1 MARTH
6 LFVDTNVLLDFY
18 SYAKDDLGQLAR
30 LVKLLHADG
39 ICLHLPQHVLNELER
54 NRETKLKTSAEQ
66 FKKESCPIAI
76 PRHMQDYPQAKEYSA
91 AVDTAL
97 KMRAALINQAAADAG
112 NKTLAADKEIEAL
125 IEKATVYPD
134 DDATYALALQRMQ
147 KGNPPGKAGS
157 VGDQYNW
164 EFLLARVPD
173 EDLHIVSKD
182 GDYSSLLNAGKPHP
196 FLHKEWRDR
205 KSADLHIYGELRT
218 FIDRYLATLKED
230 TAVNE
235 HAVEPPAVEQPTPT
249 AADTPVPVTGT
260 AELVL
265 PQITVTGSGSVIPA
279 NPEKEAAIE
288 ELVDSG
294 SFATTHAAV
303 AKLQPLRATLNK
315 SDVERLLTAAI
326 DNNQIHW
333 IASDSDVYAFFTALL
348 SEHTGID
355 PGLFEAAAEVFGKS
369 SDEDG
374 LS

>member
-18 SYAKDDLGQLAR
+18 SYAKDDLGQLKR
-30 LVKLLHADG
+30 LIEHLHPDG
-39 ICLHLPQHVLNELER
+39 ICLHLPQHVINELER

-66 FKKESCPIAI
+66 FKKESFPTAI

-97 KMRAALINQAAADAG
+97 KMRTALINQAAADAG
-112 NKTLAADKEIEAL
+112 NKTLAADKVIEAL
-125 IEKATVYPD
+125 VEKATVYPD
-134 DDATYALALQRMQ
+134 DDGIYACALQRMQ

-164 EFLLARVPD
+164 EFLLAGVPN
-173 EDLHIVSKD
+173 ENLHIVSKD
-182 GDYSSLLNAGKPHP
+182 GDYSSLLNTGKPHP
-196 FLHKEWRDR
+196 FLHKEWKDR

-218 FIDRYLATLKED
+218 FIDKYLTSLEEETAATKQAPEAPAEGEQTPTVD
-230 TAVNE
+230 T
-235 HAVEPPAVEQPTPT
+235 PTP
-249 AADTPVPVTGT
+249 VMGT
-260 AELVL
+260 ADLVL
-265 PQITVTGSGSVIPA
+265 PQIEITASGSVTST

-288 ELVDSG
+288 ALVAS
-294 SFATTHAAV
+294 SNFAETHIAV

-315 SDVERLLTAAI
+315 SDVARLVEAAI
-326 DNNQIHW
+326 DNSQIRW

-348 SEHTGID
+348 SEHTDID
-355 PGLFEAAAEVFGKS
+355 AGLFDAAVEIFGKS
-369 SDEDG
+369 SDEDE